1 MTATAGGRCRER
13 GLMPSHPN
21 VGALRI
27 AMLGTRGV
35 PARYGGFET
44 AVEEIGARLAQAG
57 HQVTV
62 YGRTTGDDASPVP
75 QEHKGMRLV
84 HLPAVRH
91 RVFETLSHSM
101 LSVAHAMTRENF
113 DVAFVFNAANA
124 AVLPALRVRGVPTA
138 MHVDGLEWRRAKWQG
153 LGKAY
158 YRISESL
165 SVRWAD
171 ALIADSTGIADYY
184 RDEFG
189 APTVFLPYGA
199 PDLSGMATH
208 RLHEL
213 GLADKEF
220 HLVVARFEPENH
232 VDLMMR
238 GYLHSKAEFPL
249 VVAGSNPYPTD
260 YTRELENLASGSPS
274 VRMLGGVWD
283 QDLLDQLY
291 AGSLTYLHGHS
302 VGGTNPSML
311 RAMGAG
317 ACVIA
322 HDNVFN
328 RDMLGGGGELCGLL
342 ASEPEEVARALE
354 AAETDPDAA
363 TRRGAL
369 ARSHAVARYD
379 WDDVAAG
386 YEVLARDLA
395 SGHSTR
401 GVASGRRAVSSGWTA
416 SSEPGRAIGTVGKE
430 TGE

>member
-1 MTATAGGRCRER
+1 MS
-13 GLMPSHPN
+13 LSKN

-27 AMLGTRGV
+27 ALLGTRGV

-44 AVEEIGARLAQAG
+44 AVEEIGSRLSLAG
-57 HQVTV
+57 HAVTV
-62 YGRTTGDDASPVP
+62 YGRGSHGDESPVL
-75 QEHKGMRLV
+75 QHYKGMRLV

-101 LSVAHAMTRENF
+101 LSVAHAVTREHF

-124 AVLPALRVRGVPTA
+124 AVLPALRLRKVPAA

-158 YRISESL
+158 YRVSESL

-189 APTVFLPYGA
+189 VSTVFLPYGA
-199 PDLSGMATH
+199 PDLSGISAD
-208 RLHEL
+208 RLDEL
-213 GLADKEF
+213 DLSKNRF
-220 HLVVARFEPENH
+220 HLVVARLEPENH
-232 VDLMMR
+232 VDLMLS
-238 GYLHSKAEFPL
+238 GYLQSSAEYPL
-249 VVAGSNPYPTD
+249 VVVGSNPYPTE
-260 YTRELENLASGSPS
+260 YTKEVMDLASASPR

-328 RDMLGGGGELCGLL
+328 RDMLGGSAEPAGVLVSAPEQVAREIEAAELDTDAAQRMG
-342 ASEPEEVARALE
+342 SVARAQ
-354 AAETDPDAA
+354 
-363 TRRGAL
+363 
-369 ARSHAVARYD
+369 AVARYD
-379 WDDVAAG
+379 WDQVATG
-386 YEVLARDLA
+386 YERLAHDLA
-395 SGHSTR
+395 SGYSSR
-401 GVASGRRAVSSGWTA
+401 GMATGRRAVSSGWTDA
-416 SSEPGRAIGTVGKE
+416 SEPPRAVDC
-430 TGE
+430 